1 MPRTVRFVRDKKW
14 KVILGVPRP
23 RAQSFLDGILQ
34 GFFGLASW
42 QRKSGI
48 IVDLKNLDSWV
59 FLVPG
64 YLEDYGKKFLH
75 YKRWPGGL
83 VNTLVVVI

>member
-1 MPRTVRFVRDKKW
+1 MEGDFGSTTTTSPKFLRWHPARFLW
-14 KVILGVPRP
+14 FG
-23 RAQSFLDGILQ
+23 FLAAKNGN
-34 GFFGLASW
+34 
-42 QRKSGI
+42 
-48 IVDLKNLDSWV
+48 IVDLKNLDFGV